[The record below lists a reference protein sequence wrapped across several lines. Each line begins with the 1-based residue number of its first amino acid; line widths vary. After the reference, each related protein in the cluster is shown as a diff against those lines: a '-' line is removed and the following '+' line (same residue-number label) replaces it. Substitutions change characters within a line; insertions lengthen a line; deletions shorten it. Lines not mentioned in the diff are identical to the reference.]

1 MAPKKG
7 LFINSTNYQL
17 NQRKPVTNWSR
28 VKHALAAFLHWQR
41 PKLDIQPGQELNE
54 LLGRVRPPIVVLI
67 LVLTVGTIGYM
78 AIDAYP
84 PLDAFYM
91 SVITI
96 ATVGYGEIQ
105 QTSEQGRLFT
115 IMLIFAGIGSFGYS
129 IGVFVSLFSER
140 ALPKVLGERYMI
152 KQIGYLEKHFIIC
165 CLNETSMEI
174 TKQCRKK
181 QVPFVLVDD
190 SANLEKT
197 ARDLKLEYCI
207 SGEPYSDASLKK
219 AHIST
224 CSGVIAASP
233 NDNNNFAIV
242 VSARILLENFG
253 NRDARIISIA
263 RNRENKE
270 KLLKIGA
277 DYVITPQIIT
287 GQRLF
292 SYVIKPDAANFMD
305 DVVYSDET
313 DIGLEELEVNENSW
327 MAGLPIKDLN
337 LREYG
342 LMVIAIKRGKEV
354 ITQVRGDSL
363 INGGDN
369 LLMIGKAKQ
378 LHRYSKKQAVEL
390 P

>member
-1 MAPKKG
+1 MKG
-7 LFINSTNYQL
+7 PNKREAGI
-17 NQRKPVTNWSR
+17 NWSGVR
-28 VKHALAAFLHWQR
+28 DAMAAFLHWQR

-54 LLGRVRPPIVVLI
+54 LLVRVRPPIIVLI
-67 LVLTVGTIGYM
+67 LVLTLGTTGYM
-78 AIDAYP
+78 AIDAYS
-84 PLDAFYM
+84 PLNAFYM
-91 SVITI
+91 TVITI

-105 QTSEQGRLFT
+105 QVSEHGRIFT
-115 IMLIFAGIGSFGYS
+115 AMLILAGIGSFGYS
-129 IGVFVSLFSER
+129 IGVFVSLISEG
-140 ALPKVLGERYMI
+140 ALPKVLGERNMI

-174 TKQCRKK
+174 SKQCRKK
-181 QVPFVLVDD
+181 QMPFVLVDD

-197 ARDLKLEYCI
+197 ARELKLKYFI
-207 SGEPYSDASLKK
+207 SGEPYNDVSLKK

-224 CSGVIAASP
+224 CGSVIAASP
-233 NDNNNFAIV
+233 NDNDNFAIV
-242 VSARILLENFG
+242 VSARILLEDFG

-263 RNRENKE
+263 KDRENME

-292 SYVIKPDAANFMD
+292 SYVIKPDAASFMD
-305 DVVYSDET
+305 DVVYSDKT
-313 DIGLEELEVNENSW
+313 DIGLEELEVNDNSW
-327 MAGLPIKDLN
+327 MAGLPIKDLR
-337 LREYG
+337 LREYS

-363 INGGDN
+363 VNGGDI

-378 LHRYSKKQAVEL
+378 LHRYSNKQAVE
-390 P
+390 